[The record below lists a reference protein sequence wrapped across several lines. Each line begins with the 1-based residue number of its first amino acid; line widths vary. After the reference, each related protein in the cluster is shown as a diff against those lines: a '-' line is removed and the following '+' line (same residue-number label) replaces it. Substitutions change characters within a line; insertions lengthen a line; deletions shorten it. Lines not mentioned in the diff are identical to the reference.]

1 MSRMATYLLD
11 NSLISK
17 EDYDK
22 AMLYVDAYGGSIG
35 SILIRIGALSEDSL
49 LAAYAALSGFPL
61 LSVADFPEEPAWFLK
76 AMEEAEMEPEWW
88 IDQGL
93 LVWFDKDGELCC
105 TQKNGFDDFAFELCD
120 KLFPDKVLRFHLC
133 RSYDFDKAA
142 DQVHK
147 SVQFHSVGMGDD
159 VSVLRELAEEAP
171 VIEFVNNLLTQAFEQ
186 NASDIHIEPG
196 EHQMEARYR
205 IDGVL
210 YTRFSLPQERFAAIS
225 SRVKLVSGIDISEK
239 RLPQDGRLGI
249 RLGGEEVD
257 IRVST
262 APGVHGESIVMRLL
276 PKDKKRFFLKDL
288 GFEPDHD
295 ERIRSWIA
303 ESNGIILV
311 TGPTGSG
318 KSTTLYAALEEI
330 NTRDRKIITVEDPVE
345 FQVDGVTQIQTHA
358 EIGYTFA
365 RALRSI
371 LRQDPDIIMIGEIR
385 DLETAQIAVQA
396 SLTGHL
402 VLSTLHTNDA
412 ISAFTRLVDMGVE
425 PFLVASPVKGV
436 MAQRLVRRL
445 CPHCRERRDPPD
457 QIKQYGEV
465 LLKQFERDLEPQW
478 FTAKGC
484 HHCQGTGY
492 RGRIGIYEMVPVDVT
507 IQDIVLS
514 NASSNELVRYAKE
527 RYRTLFD
534 DGLFKAMQGVTSV
547 DELLRVIS
555 HDFSKG

>member
-1 MSRMATYLLD
+1 MATYLLE
-11 NSLISK
+11 NTMISK
-17 EDYDK
+17 DDYEK

-49 LAAYAALSGFPL
+49 LTVYKDFYTFPV
-61 LSVADFPEEPAWFLK
+61 LSVSDFPDDAASYLE
-76 AMEEAEMEPEWW
+76 AMEMSGIEPDWW

-93 LVWFDKDGELCC
+93 LVWFGKNGDLYC
-105 TQKNGFDDFAFELCD
+105 TQKNYFEDFSFEFFE
-120 KLFPDKVLRFHLC
+120 KIFTEHTVNYRLC
-133 RSYDFDKAA
+133 RSYDFDKAV
-142 DQVHK
+142 DLVQK
-147 SVQFHSVGMGDD
+147 SIQFATSSLTDD
-159 VSVLRELAEEAP
+159 VSFLRELAEEAP
-171 VIEFVNNLLTQAFEQ
+171 VIEFVNNLLAQAYEQ

-210 YTRFSLPQERFAAIS
+210 YTKFSLPQERFAAIS
-225 SRVKLVSGIDISEK
+225 SRVKLISGIDISEK

-262 APGVHGESIVMRLL
+262 VPGVHGESIVMRLL
-276 PKDKKRFFLKDL
+276 PKDKKSFELEDL
-288 GFEPDHD
+288 GFEPDHFQ
-295 ERIRSWIA
+295 RITSWIH

-318 KSTTLYAALEEI
+318 KSTTLYAALEKI

-345 FQVDGVTQIQTHA
+345 YQVDGITQIQTHA
-358 EIGYTFA
+358 DIGYTFA

-445 CPHCRERRDPPD
+445 CPHCRTPKEPPEK
-457 QIKQYGEV
+457 IRVYGET
-465 LLKQFERDLEPQW
+465 LLERFGVDMQPQW
-478 FTAKGC
+478 FSGAGC
-484 HHCQGTGY
+484 HQCQGSGY
-492 RGRIGIYEMVPVDVT
+492 KGRIGIYEMIPVDAA
-507 IQDIVLS
+507 IQDYVLS
-514 NASSNELVRYAKE
+514 SASSNELARYAKDK
-527 RYRTLFD
+527 YRTLFD
-534 DGLFKAMQGVTSV
+534 DGMFKVMRGMTSV
-547 DELLRVIS
+547 EELLRVIS
-555 HDFSKG
+555 YDFSKS